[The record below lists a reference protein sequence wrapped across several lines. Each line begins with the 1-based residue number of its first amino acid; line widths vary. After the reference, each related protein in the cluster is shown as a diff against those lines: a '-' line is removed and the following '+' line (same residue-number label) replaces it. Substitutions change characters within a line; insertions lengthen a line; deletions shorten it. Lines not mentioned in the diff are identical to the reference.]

1 VLRIF
6 VGRKWHR
13 VSDLLGNLETYIR
26 TLPKADVRVV
36 LGQAPL
42 ADQPMKAD
50 VEANQGGRDLA
61 EDGGI
66 RAIDVGGAARGKF
79 TCFMDGMQ
87 RPRGPIYINGP
98 VPIIYGYVAAAVRV
112 RGTDRRMRTLQGYHD
127 VNEALYFP
135 RKLAERYGL
144 SITGVHYVDTSN
156 DETIEHPLALAQ
168 AAHDKISNVRQGI
181 ESGLTS
187 RWVAQNVGS
196 DEWLLVD
203 GGLQSDYGEAG
214 NVVGVTKSHG
224 TQYLTWEEQSI
235 VLGLRVGE
243 RSGAFVPI
251 VRGRRRPVYSWYL
264 RLHPND
270 GRDVY
275 FGLIRVEAAAKP
287 ETVAAADE
295 ISSWLMAE
303 RSPLS
308 LPDGRWDKLL
318 YPIRDCEQYLRS
330 IAPSRTMME
339 AALAGA

>member
-1 VLRIF
+1 M
-6 VGRKWHR
+6 
-13 VSDLLGNLETYIR
+13 SDLLSNLESYIR
-26 TLPKADVRVV
+26 ALPMADVRVV
-36 LGQAPL
+36 LGHAPL

-50 VEANQGGRDLA
+50 AEANQGGRDLA
-61 EDGGI
+61 EDGGV
-66 RAIDVGGAARGKF
+66 RAIDVGGAGHGKF

-168 AAHDKISNVRQGI
+168 AAHDKISTVRQGI
-181 ESGLTS
+181 ESGLAS
-187 RWVAQNVGS
+187 RWVAENAGGE
-196 DEWLLVD
+196 EWLLVD

-264 RLHPND
+264 RMHPSE

-275 FGLIRVEAAAKP
+275 FGLIRVEVPKSPRALAMI
-287 ETVAAADE
+287 DE
-295 ISSWLMAE
+295 ISRWLLAE
-303 RSPLS
+303 RAPLS
-308 LPDGRWDKLL
+308 LPDSRWDKMI
-318 YPIRDCEQYLRS
+318 YPIRDCELFMKS
-330 IAPSRTMME
+330 LAPSHTTLDARLMRLQIQP
-339 AALAGA
+339 A